1 MEVALL
7 RFGRRFSG
15 GMRRYDRVL
24 DPQELYE
31 LSDDLPETSQPV
43 LIQALTGFVDAGN
56 ATRLAR
62 EHLQSSLDD
71 RLIATFDVDRLLDYR
86 SRRPQMIFM
95 EDHWE
100 SYAEPKLELRLL
112 HDDAGEPFLMLGGP
126 EPDLLWERFTEA
138 VTALIDTLNVR
149 VTIGLNSIPMAVPH
163 SRPTGVTAHATRR
176 ELISGY
182 EPWLQRVQVPGSAG
196 HLLEY
201 RLGQQGK
208 DAIGFAAHVPHYVSQ
223 AEYPAAAEVL
233 LSSVSRT
240 TGLLLPTE
248 DLRTAADA
256 VRADIDRQVA
266 DTEEA
271 GAVVQALEEQ
281 YDAFTR
287 GRSGNNLLGT
297 QTGPLPTADE
307 LGAELER
314 FLASQPRPGDNP
326 GA

>member
-1 MEVALL
+1 
-7 RFGRRFSG
+7 
-15 GMRRYDRVL
+15 
-24 DPQELYE
+24 
-31 LSDDLPETSQPV
+31 
-43 LIQALTGFVDAGN
+43 
-56 ATRLAR
+56 
-62 EHLQSSLDD
+62 
-71 RLIATFDVDRLLDYR
+71 
-86 SRRPQMIFM
+86 
-95 EDHWE
+95 
-100 SYAEPKLELRLL
+100 
-112 HDDAGEPFLMLGGP
+112 
-126 EPDLLWERFTEA
+126 
-138 VTALIDTLNVR
+138 
-149 VTIGLNSIPMAVPH
+149 
-163 SRPTGVTAHATRR
+163 
-176 ELISGY
+176 
-182 EPWLQRVQVPGSAG
+182 VQVPGSAG

-208 DAIGFAAHVPHYVSQ
+208 DAIGFAANVPHYVSQ

-248 DLRTAADA
+248 GLRTAADA